1 MTKRTY
7 KISGMHCASCAMNV
21 EWELEDKGA
30 KAKCNF
36 AKEILEV
43 EADFKKISDEEIE
56 KTVESLGYK
65 LVKTE

>member
-1 MTKRTY
+1 
-7 KISGMHCASCAMNV
+7 MNV